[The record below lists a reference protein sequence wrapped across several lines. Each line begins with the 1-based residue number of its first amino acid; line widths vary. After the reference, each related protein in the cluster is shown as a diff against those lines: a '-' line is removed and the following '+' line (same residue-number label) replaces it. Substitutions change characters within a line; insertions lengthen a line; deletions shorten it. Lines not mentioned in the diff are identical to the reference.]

1 MQTSPCKDCVA
12 PKRYPGCHSVCKEYI
27 SWKAEHDE
35 VKARARAKESEAPVL
50 SDYSF
55 SFPAGKRRYRRR

>member
-27 SWKAEHDE
+27 GWKAERDE
-35 VKARARAKESEAPVL
+35 VKARAKESETPAL